1 MYTVSSKMELLSFSC
16 KPAPAP
22 AKYTSIWVTTSI
34 LSSRHLHQEN
44 SAPHGTS
51 HGYSKFSDCT
61 SKILLKLLLLL
72 PFSLP
77 LLWLR
82 LSSLF
87 LCFDNPVFSPFSR
100 YTLDSSPHCWQS
112 LVYKM
117 RPMALSLLL
126 KNIIEPSTIWNKTLL
141 LSWRGGLA
149 ISPPLSSIFLCCS
162 VIQNY

>member
-22 AKYTSIWVTTSI
+22 GKNTSIWVTTSI

-44 SAPHGTS
+44 STHGTS
-51 HGYSKFSDCT
+51 HGYSNFSDST
-61 SKILLKLLLLL
+61 SKILLKLLLLS

-87 LCFDNPVFSPFSR
+87 LCFDNPCLLPILSLYSWQFS
-100 YTLDSSPHCWQS
+100 TLLTVTVLQNE
-112 LVYKM
+112 
-117 RPMALSLLL
+117 ANGISLLL
-126 KNIIEPSTIWNKTLL
+126 KNIIEPSIIWNKTLL
-141 LSWRGGLA
+141 LLTWVGWQSGPT
-149 ISPPLSSIFLCCS
+149 SF
-162 VIQNY
+162 